1 MSRSPRGI
9 CLILNNIEF
18 LGEGKRWGAEF
29 DEEELRTLF
38 TELSF
43 DVEVARDL
51 RYDQMRNLTAQVAK
65 RNHKNHDAFVLIV
78 MSHGGDN
85 DVIYGVGNR
94 AVRVEDL
101 ISELTQSNCPDLRDK
116 PKMVFIQ
123 TCRGSLRERISPNSA
138 SADSADSFSALDS
151 TLSRGVFPKEF
162 HWLLAFATTPGYV
175 ASRDPSSGSW
185 FIQVSMTSIS
195 DCLKSYPLIF
205 PHKWLPSH

>member
-18 LGEGKRWGAEF
+18 LDGRQRYGAEF
-29 DEEELRTLF
+29 DEEELRALF
-38 TELSF
+38 TELFF
-43 DVEVARDL
+43 DVQVARDL
-51 RYDQMRNLTAQVAK
+51 RYDQMRNLTAQFAK

-85 DVIYGVGNR
+85 DIIYGVDNR

-116 PKMVFIQ
+116 PKLVFIQ
-123 TCRGSLRERISPNSA
+123 TCRGSLREGISLISA
-138 SADSADSFSALDS
+138 SADSADLFSTVDS

-162 HWLLAFATTPGYV
+162 HWLLAFAATPGYV
-175 ASRDPSSGSW
+175 ASRDPRFGSW

-195 DCLKSYPLIF
+195 V
-205 PHKWLPSH
+205 

>member
-43 DVEVARDL
+43 NVEVARDL

-65 RNHKNHDAFVLIV
+65 RNQKNHDAFVLIV
-78 MSHGGDN
+78 MYHGEDN
-85 DVIYGVGNR
+85 DVIYGVDNR

-101 ISELTQSNCPDLRDK
+101 ISELTQSNCPDLSDK
-116 PKMVFIQ
+116 PKIVFIQ
-123 TCRGSLRERISPNSA
+123 T
-138 SADSADSFSALDS
+138 F
-151 TLSRGVFPKEF
+151 
-162 HWLLAFATTPGYV
+162 LLK
-175 ASRDPSSGSW
+175 D
-185 FIQVSMTSIS
+185 
-195 DCLKSYPLIF
+195 L
-205 PHKWLPSH
+205 